1 MSARPSPASWPRWAR
16 SWPRARA
23 RAAAGQPGRGVPDT
37 DRRQAMNPIRA
48 ARHGLTL
55 AWRSVTKLR
64 HSPDQLL
71 DVIMFPIVL
80 VLVFVFLFGNAVA
93 GSTHAYLQYVLP
105 GIAVQALMFAS
116 LGIARGLNPDLRNG
130 IFDRFRSLP
139 IARSAPLIGYILGDV
154 AKFVLSLVLVFALG
168 VIVGFRRPGRALAI
182 LAACLLIM
190 AFAFSVS
197 WVTALL
203 GLLAKSPAAVTAF
216 SFVLIMP
223 LTFGSSV
230 FVPTGRLPGWLQA
243 WVKINPVTAV
253 STAARGLMLSLPLGG
268 AAAASLLWAL
278 GIVVVFAPL
287 ATWVYR
293 PQQG

>member
-1 MSARPSPASWPRWAR
+1 MS
-16 SWPRARA
+16 
-23 RAAAGQPGRGVPDT
+23 
-37 DRRQAMNPIRA
+37 PIRT

-55 AWRSVTKLR
+55 AWRSVTKFR

-71 DVIMFPIVL
+71 DVVTLPIVL
-80 VLVFVFLFGNAVA
+80 VLVFVFLFGNSVA

-116 LGIARGLNPDLRNG
+116 LGVGLGLNTDLRSG

-154 AKFVLSLVLVFALG
+154 AKFVLCLVLVFALG
-168 VIVGFRRPGRALAI
+168 AAVGFRTHGSAAAI
-182 LAACLLIM
+182 LAACVLIIVF
-190 AFAFSVS
+190 AFAVS
-197 WVTALL
+197 WVMALV
-203 GLLAKSPAAVTAF
+203 GLLAKTPAALTAF

-230 FVPTGRLPGWLQA
+230 FVPAARLPGWLQA
-243 WVKINPVTAV
+243 WVKINPVTDV
-253 STAARGLMLSLPLGG
+253 SNAARALMLSLPLGS

-287 ATWVYR
+287 ATLAYR
-293 PQQG
+293 RQQG